1 MKVEQR
7 LRKGDSS
14 WSSEPTLL
22 FSDKAQLVL
31 VFGAFSLFK
40 EESFFKKISSD
51 YPHALIVGCSTA
63 GEISKTQVLDNS
75 IVVTAIIFE
84 KTRLNMAHVDIK
96 DFENSY
102 LAGKELANLLDH
114 NELKH
119 ALVFSDG
126 IKING
131 SDLVKGLTENLP
143 SNVGLTGG
151 LAGDGGKFEETLVCF
166 NNTPEKEKVVIV
178 GFYGDNLKVGY
189 GSMGGFVPFGPERLV
204 TKSEGNVLYE
214 LDKASALSLYKE
226 YLGEEKSSDLAT
238 HQFYFPL
245 SYRTKEMKTPIVRTI
260 LNINEENNTMTFAG
274 DIPQGSFVRLM
285 KSTTDRLVDGAIDAG
300 QTTLDFMKGDIPTLA
315 ILISCVG
322 RKIIMSQRVEEE
334 IEAVDDMFAEDT
346 IVAGFYSYGEI
357 APFSSFEP
365 CQLHNQTMTI
375 TAFTEV

>member
-1 MKVEQR
+1 MK
-7 LRKGDSS
+7 
-14 WSSEPTLL
+14 
-22 FSDKAQLVL
+22 
-31 VFGAFSLFK
+31 
-40 EESFFKKISSD
+40 I
-51 YPHALIVGCSTA
+51 LI
-63 GEISKTQVLDNS
+63 
-75 IVVTAIIFE
+75 
-84 KTRLNMAHVDIK
+84 
-96 DFENSY
+96 
-102 LAGKELANLLDH
+102 
-114 NELKH
+114 
-119 ALVFSDG
+119 
-126 IKING
+126 
-131 SDLVKGLTENLP
+131 
-143 SNVGLTGG
+143 G
-151 LAGDGGKFEETLVCF
+151 LAGDGTSDVSLAPVSSLD
-166 NNTPEKEKVVIV
+166 
-178 GFYGDNLKVGY
+178 GF
-189 GSMGGFVPFGPERLV
+189 GSMVSPAPVAQSIRPD
-204 TKSEGNVLYE
+204 E